1 MRSFSHKLWLLH
13 DKPGSL
19 VQASHLRHNCW
30 YCLWSYA
37 DIWENATGNIAG
49 LYCRHASKVE
59 LKSVS
64 QAWQR
69 LRLRWPLLLATS
81 VLMSEW
87 YRWQY
92 WRLCRRQLGSI
103 SKQGYGESCLHSP
116 PKVIW
121 ARLVKS
127 WITAPTWPQ
136 FFKRWITLSTG

>member
-13 DKPGSL
+13 DKPGSH
-19 VQASHLRHNCW
+19 VPESYLRHNCW

-37 DIWENATGNIAG
+37 DIWENATVNITG
-49 LYCRHASKVE
+49 LYCRHAGKVE
-59 LKSVS
+59 LKSIS

-92 WRLCRRQLGSI
+92 WQLCRRQLGSI
-103 SKQGYGESCLHSP
+103 WKQGYGEGCLHSP